1 MASTQSVESSFAAP
15 PFASVVA
22 PSPAE
27 SRTGID
33 MAAVFHAEEVSRSR
47 VFYLAILVIVGVT
60 GAFTPLLA
68 GEAWL
73 RAINGAACA
82 GVVGIS
88 LAALLVLRRPVR
100 YSKNVAALI
109 GCVGVTIGSAII
121 YYIGVF
127 SAGAMLL
134 ALAVYFY
141 GTSHSTLV
149 ARSVYATI
157 AATYLIVSVGVA
169 SRLIPDFSLFHT
181 RGIDPF
187 SPWFQVIMS
196 QVNFALIF
204 YLARSSRRAGERA
217 VERVRDA
224 NLQIQKRDALL
235 AEAQGELARVEG
247 AGQGR
252 FTGETIGRYHLGDLL
267 GRGAMG
273 DVYSAVTD
281 DDQRVAVKMLH
292 PGLAEEKG
300 SVERFA
306 REAQAASAVDTAHV
320 PCVYEV
326 GETQSGIP
334 FLAMELLE
342 GHDLAWHLRRSGR
355 LAPEEVASMCEQVAK
370 ALAAVRDA
378 GIVHRDLKPGNLFLT
393 DAIPRTWKVLD
404 FGLSKIVQHVSS
416 LTGEMCVGTPEYM
429 APEQIVGPEV
439 DHLADLYALSAIA
452 YRAITGVPP
461 LSGTDIANVLYDVL
475 HKQPP
480 SPSDYIRISVDV
492 ELVLAVGMAKRR
504 EDRFASVEQ
513 FAVAMRAATEGR
525 LDAETQKR
533 GWEHIKR
540 FPWGETIDTRPSV
553 RPPAGPS
560 GARGNEARQ

>member
-1 MASTQSVESSFAAP
+1 MASTQSVQSGFLP

-27 SRTGID
+27 SLPGVD

-47 VFYLAILVIVGVT
+47 VFYLAILVIVAVT
-60 GAFTPLLA
+60 GSFSPFLA
-68 GEAWL
+68 GEVWL
-73 RAINGAACA
+73 RAINGAACV
-82 GVVGIS
+82 GVCGVA
-88 LAALLVLRRPVR
+88 LVALLVLRKPSR
-100 YSKNVAALI
+100 YSRAVAATI
-109 GCVGVTIGSAII
+109 GCLGVGIGITII

-157 AATYLIVSVGVA
+157 AGLYLLVSIGVA
-169 SRLIPDFSLFHT
+169 SRLIPDLSLFHT

-187 SPWFQVIMS
+187 TPWFQVIMS

-204 YLARSSRRAGERA
+204 YLARSTRRAGERA

-224 NLQIQKRDALL
+224 NLQVRKRDALL

-252 FTGETIGRYHLGDLL
+252 FTGETIGRYELGDLL

-273 DVYSAVTD
+273 DVYSAMSDEGVS
-281 DDQRVAVKMLH
+281 VAVKMLH
-292 PGLAEEKG
+292 PSLLEQEEN
-300 SVERFA
+300 VQRFA

-326 GETQSGIP
+326 GETKTGVP

-342 GHDLAWHLRRSGR
+342 GHDLGWHLRRSGK
-355 LAPEEVASMCEQVAK
+355 LAPVEVASMCEQVAN

-393 DAIPRTWKVLD
+393 DTIPRTWKVLD
-404 FGLSKIVQHVSS
+404 FGLSKIVEHVSS
-416 LTGEMCVGTPEYM
+416 LTGEMCVGTPSYM

-439 DHLADLYALSAIA
+439 DHQADLYALAAIA

-461 LSGTDIANVLYDVL
+461 LSGTDIGNVLYDVL
-475 HKQPP
+475 HKQPA
-480 SPSDYIRISVDV
+480 SPSDYVRIPVDV
-492 ELVLAVGMAKRR
+492 ELVLAIGIAKRR
-504 EDRFASVEQ
+504 EDRFATVEE
-513 FAVAMRAATEGR
+513 FASAMRAATEGS
-525 LDAETQKR
+525 LDPATQQR
-533 GWEHIKR
+533 GWALIKR
-540 FPWGETIDTRPSV
+540 FPWGETIDSRPSV
-553 RPPAGPS
+553 RPPK
-560 GARGNEARQ
+560 

>member
-1 MASTQSVESSFAAP
+1 MASTQSVQSGFIP

-27 SRTGID
+27 SRTGVD

-60 GAFTPLLA
+60 GAFSPLLA
-68 GEAWL
+68 GEVWL
-73 RAINGAACA
+73 RAINGAACV
-82 GVVGIS
+82 GVCGIA
-88 LAALLVLRRPVR
+88 LVALLVLRKPSR
-100 YSKNVAALI
+100 YSRAVAATI
-109 GCVGVTIGSAII
+109 GCVGVGIGITII

-157 AATYLIVSVGVA
+157 AGLYLIVSIGVA
-169 SRLIPDFSLFHT
+169 SGLIPDLSLFHT

-187 SPWFQVIMS
+187 TPWFQVIMS

-204 YLARSSRRAGERA
+204 YLARSTRRAGERA

-224 NLQIQKRDALL
+224 NLQVRKRDALL

-252 FTGETIGRYHLGDLL
+252 FTGETIGRYELGDLL

-273 DVYSAVTD
+273 DVYSAMSDEGVS
-281 DDQRVAVKMLH
+281 VAVKMLH
-292 PGLAEEKG
+292 PSLLEQEEN
-300 SVERFA
+300 VQRFA

-326 GETQSGIP
+326 GETKTGVP

-342 GHDLAWHLRRSGR
+342 GHDLGWHLRRNGR
-355 LAPEEVASMCEQVAK
+355 LAPVEVAAMCEQVAN

-393 DAIPRTWKVLD
+393 DTIPRTWKVLD
-404 FGLSKIVQHVSS
+404 FGLSKIVEHVSS
-416 LTGEMCVGTPEYM
+416 LTGEMCVGTPSYM
-429 APEQIVGPEV
+429 APEQIIGPEV
-439 DHLADLYALSAIA
+439 DHQADLYALAAIA

-461 LSGTDIANVLYDVL
+461 LSGTDIGNVLYDVL
-475 HKQPP
+475 HTQPA
-480 SPSDYIRISVDV
+480 SPSDYVRIPVDV
-492 ELVLAVGMAKRR
+492 ELVLAIGIAKRR
-504 EDRFASVEQ
+504 EDRFATVEH
-513 FAVAMRAATEGR
+513 FASAMRAATEGR
-525 LDAETQKR
+525 LEPETQQR
-533 GWEHIKR
+533 GWALIKR

-553 RPPAGPS
+553 RPPK
-560 GARGNEARQ
+560 

>member
-1 MASTQSVESSFAAP
+1 
-15 PFASVVA
+15 
-22 PSPAE
+22 
-27 SRTGID
+27 

-47 VFYLAILVIVGVT
+47 VFYLAILVIVAVT
-60 GAFTPLLA
+60 GSFSPLLA
-68 GEAWL
+68 GEVWL
-73 RAINGAACA
+73 RAINGAACV
-82 GVVGIS
+82 GVCAIALV
-88 LAALLVLRRPVR
+88 ALLVLRKPSR
-100 YSKNVAALI
+100 YSRAVAATI
-109 GCVGVTIGSAII
+109 GCLGVGIGITII

-157 AATYLIVSVGVA
+157 AGLYLLVSIGVA
-169 SRLIPDFSLFHT
+169 SRLIPDLSLFHT

-187 SPWFQVIMS
+187 TPWFQVIMS

-204 YLARSSRRAGERA
+204 YLARSTRRAGERA

-224 NLQIQKRDALL
+224 NLQVRKRDALL

-252 FTGETIGRYHLGDLL
+252 FTGETIGRYELGDLL

-273 DVYSAVTD
+273 DVYSAMSDEGVS
-281 DDQRVAVKMLH
+281 VAVKMLH
-292 PGLAEEKG
+292 PSLLEQEEN
-300 SVERFA
+300 VQRFA

-326 GETQSGIP
+326 GETKTGVP

-342 GHDLAWHLRRSGR
+342 GHDLGWHLRRSGR
-355 LAPEEVASMCEQVAK
+355 LAPVEVASMCEQVAN

-393 DAIPRTWKVLD
+393 DTIPRTWKVLD
-404 FGLSKIVQHVSS
+404 FGLSKIVEHVSS
-416 LTGEMCVGTPEYM
+416 LTGEMCVGTPSYM
-429 APEQIVGPEV
+429 APEQIIGPEV
-439 DHLADLYALSAIA
+439 DHQADLYALAAIA

-461 LSGTDIANVLYDVL
+461 LSGTDIGNVLYDVL
-475 HKQPP
+475 HKQPA
-480 SPSDYIRISVDV
+480 SPSDYVRIPVDV
-492 ELVLAVGMAKRR
+492 ELVLAIGIAKRR
-504 EDRFASVEQ
+504 EDRFATVEE
-513 FAVAMRAATEGR
+513 FASAMRAATEGS
-525 LDAETQKR
+525 LDPATQQR
-533 GWEHIKR
+533 GWALIKR
-540 FPWGETIDTRPSV
+540 FPWGATIDARPSV
-553 RPPAGPS
+553 RPPK
-560 GARGNEARQ
+560 

>member
-1 MASTQSVESSFAAP
+1 MASTQSVQSGFLP

-27 SRTGID
+27 SLPGVD

-47 VFYLAILVIVGVT
+47 VFYLAILVIVAVT
-60 GAFTPLLA
+60 GSFSPLLA
-68 GEAWL
+68 GEVWL
-73 RAINGAACA
+73 RAINGAACV
-82 GVVGIS
+82 GVCAIALV
-88 LAALLVLRRPVR
+88 ALLVLRKPSR
-100 YSKNVAALI
+100 YSRAVAATI
-109 GCVGVTIGSAII
+109 GCLGVGIGITII

-157 AATYLIVSVGVA
+157 AGLYLLVSIGVA
-169 SRLIPDFSLFHT
+169 SRLIPDLSLFHT

-187 SPWFQVIMS
+187 TPWFQVIMS

-204 YLARSSRRAGERA
+204 YLARSTRRAGERA

-224 NLQIQKRDALL
+224 NLQVRKRDALL

-252 FTGETIGRYHLGDLL
+252 FTGETIGRYELGDLL

-273 DVYSAVTD
+273 DVYSAMSDEGVS
-281 DDQRVAVKMLH
+281 VAVKMLH
-292 PGLAEEKG
+292 PSLLEQEEN
-300 SVERFA
+300 VQRFA

-326 GETQSGIP
+326 GETKTGVP

-342 GHDLAWHLRRSGR
+342 GHDLGWHLRRSGR
-355 LAPEEVASMCEQVAK
+355 LAPVEVASMCEQVAN

-393 DAIPRTWKVLD
+393 DTIPRTWKVLD
-404 FGLSKIVQHVSS
+404 FGLSKIVEHVSS
-416 LTGEMCVGTPEYM
+416 LTGEMCVGTPSYM
-429 APEQIVGPEV
+429 APEQIIGPEV
-439 DHLADLYALSAIA
+439 DHQADLYALAAIA

-461 LSGTDIANVLYDVL
+461 LSGTDIGNVLYDVL
-475 HKQPP
+475 HKQPA
-480 SPSDYIRISVDV
+480 SPSDYVRIPVDV
-492 ELVLAVGMAKRR
+492 ELVLAIGIAKRR
-504 EDRFASVEQ
+504 EDRFATVEE
-513 FAVAMRAATEGR
+513 FASAMRAATEGS
-525 LDAETQKR
+525 LDPATQQR
-533 GWEHIKR
+533 GWALIKR
-540 FPWGETIDTRPSV
+540 FPWGATIDARPSV
-553 RPPAGPS
+553 RPPK
-560 GARGNEARQ
+560 